1 MLEGEN
7 MKSHEKIKQA
17 QALLQEAHLELSAFL
32 KTERSRRRGE
42 ALHQIH
48 TISNMLSPS
57 PLFFSQA
64 GQDRLIDRLLGGK
77 RDGVFVDI
85 GGYDGVTGSNTLFF
99 EVFRN
104 WTGIL
109 VEPSPTQLKLAENA
123 RKCPCLGY
131 AVAGKSGKADFM
143 EVTSGYTQM
152 SGFLDSYDAD
162 LLSKVRT
169 NPQHKEVIHN
179 LPKKTLQSILEEQKL
194 NKIDFLSL
202 DVEGGEMD
210 ILTNFPFDKFDI
222 DVFSIENNTQ
232 SSDLPQLMKS
242 KGYDLVEF
250 VGVDD
255 IYRKAKT

>member
-1 MLEGEN
+1 
-7 MKSHEKIKQA
+7 MKSHEKIKEA
-17 QALLQEAHLELSAFL
+17 QRLLQEAHGELSDFL

-48 TISNMLSPS
+48 TISNMLSPT

-64 GQDRLIDRLLGGK
+64 GQDRIVDRIFAEK

-85 GGYDGVTGSNTLFF
+85 GGYDGVTGSNSLFF

-109 VEPSPTQLKLAENA
+109 VEPSPTRLKQAKAA
-123 RKCPCLGY
+123 RRCNCLGY
-131 AVAGKSGKADFM
+131 AVAGSSGRSEFM

-152 SGFLDSYDAD
+152 SGFLDSYAED
-162 LLSKVRT
+162 LLAKVRA
-169 NPQHKEVIHN
+169 NPQHKETIHI
-179 LPKKTLQSILEEQKL
+179 LDKKTLQSVLDEQNMKR
-194 NKIDFLSL
+194 IDFLSL

-210 ILTNFPFDKFDI
+210 ILAAFPFDKYEI
-222 DVFSIENNTQ
+222 DVFSIENNAQ
-232 SSDLPQLMKS
+232 SSDLPQLMS
-242 KGYDLVEF
+242 AKGYELVEF

-255 IYRKAKT
+255 IYRKTPA